1 MSSVFF
7 YEPFYEFER
16 ILNDA
21 LSGRQTP
28 DNGQQGQQG
37 QQEQQLQHQQRRST
51 NLVRSF
57 KPRMDLHEDAEKN
70 LVTATFEFPGVSKE
84 GISIEVHNG
93 RLTVS
98 AETKESTKKNENG
111 YAIRERAYGK
121 FSRTLQLP
129 RDVKVSL
136 SDFEVVKILTIF

>member
-7 YEPFYEFER
+7 YEPFYDFER

-21 LSGRQTP
+21 LSERQVP
-28 DNGQQGQQG
+28 DSSPQHQV
-37 QQEQQLQHQQRRST
+37 QHQQRRGT
-51 NLVRSF
+51 NLARSF

-70 LVTATFEFPGVSKE
+70 LVTATFEFPGVSKDD
-84 GISIEVHNG
+84 ICIEAQNG

-98 AETKESTKKNENG
+98 AETKESTEKNENG

-136 SDFEVVKILTIF
+136 SDFEVVKILTSF

>member
-7 YEPFYEFER
+7 YEPFYDFER

-21 LSGRQTP
+21 LSGRQTSEGP
-28 DNGQQGQQG
+28 QQGQQ
-37 QQEQQLQHQQRRST
+37 QQLQHQQRRST
-51 NLVRSF
+51 NSVRSF

-84 GISIEVHNG
+84 GINIEVHNG
-93 RLTVS
+93 RLIVS
-98 AETKESTKKNENG
+98 AETKESTEKNENG

-136 SDFEVVKILTIF
+136 SDFEVVKILTSL